1 MKNKMIITG
10 LAASLL
16 IGLPLSGGGSNVLNA
31 KEIKIQND
39 EFSGIEKVEENKI
52 FLNSG
57 IVVTKVSDEKTT
69 ATDEDGNL
77 EFEVIRKSESQ
88 LELKNLKTGEVKEIE
103 INSEVYYETPL
114 EQAKTDALIN
124 KDNQVSEVTTYAAG
138 PPKGSV
144 NGYKYKRTTNHNTLL
159 DSAKEGAI
167 VAIITSVCGPLGTAA
182 GVAYSIASVYKASK
196 SKMMYW
202 KERTYTKQIG
212 KWQLSVKTQYNYYK
226 DSKYKKYIKTI
237 TKYKTYQGGGI

>member
-16 IGLPLSGGGSNVLNA
+16 IGLPLSGSGSNVLNA
-31 KEIKIQND
+31 KEGKIQND

-88 LELKNLKTGEVKEIE
+88 LELKKFKNWR
-103 INSEVYYETPL
+103 S
-114 EQAKTDALIN
+114 
-124 KDNQVSEVTTYAAG
+124 
-138 PPKGSV
+138 
-144 NGYKYKRTTNHNTLL
+144 
-159 DSAKEGAI
+159 
-167 VAIITSVCGPLGTAA
+167 
-182 GVAYSIASVYKASK
+182 
-196 SKMMYW
+196 
-202 KERTYTKQIG
+202 
-212 KWQLSVKTQYNYYK
+212 
-226 DSKYKKYIKTI
+226 
-237 TKYKTYQGGGI
+237 